1 MKTSLIASPR
11 HTLARLLWVWRWWFF
26 CLGCFSAIPLAI
38 YQSDLGMDRSL
49 AAMFSPADPTLN
61 QYQHLQQNFG
71 GNLIVMLVYEDAD
84 LMTPE
89 GVARNQAWT
98 ASAES
103 IDGVR
108 GVLSVAKLVEAFAY
122 IRPQFSLL
130 TGAIPADPGAPSPP
144 SKMLEKDDPAANSF
158 RDLFAG
164 YTHGQDEKTAAIV
177 AMLQPGQ
184 TETAIEELQRLADQ
198 IPSERAP
205 VLIGE
210 PVLLD
215 DAFDMI
221 QADGNRLALGTIG
234 LLSLVML
241 LTLRDYRIVLLAAMA
256 IIWATLCTR
265 ASIVAMGMEMSLV
278 STILIAIIAVIV
290 VAAVMHIGVRSRDN
304 LGETKQSNM
313 NESIVHV
320 SAFLAI
326 PILWTCLTDAAGFA
340 SLLESEVRPVRQF
353 GAMTAVAALAIVAAL
368 IWFTAALMSLPTGKR
383 KTSQPMSSDD
393 QPTPSRKFLV
403 HLVSTSLRHS
413 NLLSITSIVVLVL
426 CTAMVT
432 QLKTETSFLKNF
444 RETSDIVR
452 AYERVED
459 QLGGAGVWD
468 VVLPAPATITPEYIA
483 RVQAFETQLR
493 ELEVIDSSSGRT
505 HRLTKVLSLA
515 DADRVAAMSP
525 LLSIVTPEVRLA
537 GMRTAIPTF
546 ADALLTFD
554 PPSDGGD
561 RELRIMLRS
570 EESLPG
576 EVKRE
581 LIDRVTLMAQDFD
594 EQALV
599 TGYSVLMS
607 QLVSS
612 LLRDQWK
619 ALAIA
624 LALVGILIGIATGS
638 WRYALV
644 ALLTNTLPIML
655 VLAVMGL
662 AGGGLDLGSAMI
674 GAVSIGLSID
684 GSIHFLAGYQRG
696 RSAGMESMSAAT
708 DAATDVAAPI
718 FLATLA
724 LVIGFGILMTSP
736 FIPTATFGML
746 IAATLAAS
754 AWINLTLLPAAI
766 VSVDRFT
773 NTH

>member
-1 MKTSLIASPR
+1 
-11 HTLARLLWVWRWWFF
+11 
-26 CLGCFSAIPLAI
+26 
-38 YQSDLGMDRSL
+38 
-49 AAMFSPADPTLN
+49 
-61 QYQHLQQNFG
+61 
-71 GNLIVMLVYEDAD
+71 
-84 LMTPE
+84 
-89 GVARNQAWT
+89 
-98 ASAES
+98 
-103 IDGVR
+103 
-108 GVLSVAKLVEAFAY
+108 
-122 IRPQFSLL
+122 
-130 TGAIPADPGAPSPP
+130 
-144 SKMLEKDDPAANSF
+144 
-158 RDLFAG
+158 
-164 YTHGQDEKTAAIV
+164 
-177 AMLQPGQ
+177 
-184 TETAIEELQRLADQ
+184 
-198 IPSERAP
+198 
-205 VLIGE
+205 
-210 PVLLD
+210 
-215 DAFDMI
+215 
-221 QADGNRLALGTIG
+221 
-234 LLSLVML
+234 
-241 LTLRDYRIVLLAAMA
+241 
-256 IIWATLCTR
+256 
-265 ASIVAMGMEMSLV
+265 
-278 STILIAIIAVIV
+278 
-290 VAAVMHIGVRSRDN
+290 
-304 LGETKQSNM
+304 
-313 NESIVHV
+313 
-320 SAFLAI
+320 
-326 PILWTCLTDAAGFA
+326 
-340 SLLESEVRPVRQF
+340 
-353 GAMTAVAALAIVAAL
+353 
-368 IWFTAALMSLPTGKR
+368 
-383 KTSQPMSSDD
+383 
-393 QPTPSRKFLV
+393 
-403 HLVSTSLRHS
+403 
-413 NLLSITSIVVLVL
+413 
-426 CTAMVT
+426 
-432 QLKTETSFLKNF
+432 
-444 RETSDIVR
+444 
-452 AYERVED
+452 
-459 QLGGAGVWD
+459 
-468 VVLPAPATITPEYIA
+468 
-483 RVQAFETQLR
+483 
-493 ELEVIDSSSGRT
+493 
-505 HRLTKVLSLA
+505 
-515 DADRVAAMSP
+515 
-525 LLSIVTPEVRLA
+525 
-537 GMRTAIPTF
+537 
-546 ADALLTFD
+546 LLTFD